1 MYVNK
6 VIFLLFNI
14 SLVFNPTADLD
25 HRLSESSHDSVLSHG
40 SRKIKV
46 VVLSFLCSLENVVIY
61 ENIILL
67 TR

>member
-14 SLVFNPTADLD
+14 SSVFNLTVDLD
-25 HRLSESSHDSVLSHG
+25 QRLSESSHDSVLSRG

-46 VVLSFLCSLENVVIY
+46 VLSFLSILENVVI
-61 ENIILL
+61 
-67 TR
+67 